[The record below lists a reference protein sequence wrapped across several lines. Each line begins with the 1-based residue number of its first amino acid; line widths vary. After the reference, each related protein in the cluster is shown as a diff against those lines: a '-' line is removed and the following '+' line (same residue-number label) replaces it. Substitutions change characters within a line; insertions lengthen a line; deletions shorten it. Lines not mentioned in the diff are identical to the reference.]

1 MPFCPH
7 CGKPL
12 HGPESYCSYCGGP
25 IPIAP
30 VQPEQPKSSKPKK
43 NKTKDDTKLFIKGK
57 TDLSSFDAF
66 NKTRSYK
73 VINST
78 KGLVYH
84 VTGKRNEDESVYS
97 FLTESGYP
105 QATLTFMHKAIDGNI
120 FDPDDLGSYDSS
132 TQMRISHEDI
142 RERERKEAPE
152 RPKSLLER
160 LVTPKPRFTQD
171 ESYRFE
177 ESFNPL
183 GFVSGEQQH
192 VAGPYIARSS
202 KPFGC
207 KKPTKTEIYRDGIL
221 VAAVKPKDDKTIVV
235 LFDKKSHREIA
246 LLFAFALYL
255 PY

>member
-12 HGPESYCSYCGGP
+12 HGLDSYCSYCGGP
-25 IPIAP
+25 IPIEP
-30 VQPEQPKSSKPKK
+30 VQPKQTKSAKPKK
-43 NKTKDDTKLFIKGK
+43 TKTKDDNKLFITGK
-57 TDLSSFDAF
+57 TNLSPFDAF

-73 VINST
+73 VINKS

-105 QATLTFMHKAIDGNI
+105 QASLTFMHRAIDGNM

-132 TQMRISHEDI
+132 IQMRISHEDI
-142 RERERKEAPE
+142 REKERKKAPE
-152 RPKSLLER
+152 RPNSLLKR
-160 LVTPKPRFTQD
+160 LVTPKPKFTQD

-192 VAGPYIARSS
+192 AAGPYIAKSS
-202 KPFGC
+202 KPIGC
-207 KKPTKTEIYRDGIL
+207 RKPTKTEIYWNGSL
-221 VAAVKPKDDKTIVV
+221 VAAIKPKDDESIVV
-235 LFDKKSHREIA
+235 LFDTKSHREIA